1 MKEYAIYLFDFD
13 GTLFDTKLSLRK
25 VWKDAFAAIGEK
37 ATDEQC
43 DHYMHQNLFQTLDER
58 NVKKEDYPAFGAALT
73 ASIDDPETVAQ
84 NVPFPETKAVLDSL
98 RAKGKRIGIV
108 SGNSVHHIQLVL
120 AHWGYSGI
128 ADVLVGCDVYAH
140 GKPSPEP
147 LLFALHNL
155 GEAPSPTVVYVG
167 DSLQDIEAADAAGI
181 ESFLIDREEE
191 HPDFP
196 RPRLKGLAELLS

>member
-1 MKEYAIYLFDFD
+1 M
-13 GTLFDTKLSLRK
+13 
-25 VWKDAFAAIGEK
+25 
-37 ATDEQC
+37 
-43 DHYMHQNLFQTLDER
+43 
-58 NVKKEDYPAFGAALT
+58 
-73 ASIDDPETVAQ
+73 
-84 NVPFPETKAVLDSL
+84 
-98 RAKGKRIGIV
+98 
-108 SGNSVHHIQLVL
+108 
-120 AHWGYSGI
+120 
-128 ADVLVGCDVYAH
+128 GCDVYEH

>member
-37 ATDEQC
+37 VTDEQC

-58 NVKKEDYPAFGAALT
+58 HVKKEDYPAFGAALT

-84 NVPFPETKAVLDSL
+84 NVPFPETKAVLDAL
-98 RAKGKRIGIV
+98 RAKGKKIGIV
-108 SGNSVHHIQLVL
+108 SGNSVHHIRLVL
-120 AHWGYSGI
+120 AYWEYGEV
-128 ADVLVGCDVYAH
+128 ADVMMGCDVYEH

-147 LLFALHNL
+147 LLFALRDL
-155 GEAPSPTVVYVG
+155 GETPSPAVLYVG

-181 ESFLIDREEE
+181 DSLLIDREEE
-191 HPDFP
+191 HPGFP
-196 RPRLKGLAELLS
+196 RPRLKDLSQLLS